1 MIEPLATG
9 TETDFL
15 AATHD
20 DQRVK
25 HEQVRSVR

>member
-1 MIEPLATG
+1 MIELLATG
-9 TETDFL
+9 TETDFP

-25 HEQVRSVR
+25 HEQVSSAR